1 MIRHFLNKRVPSL
14 SRGALYQA
22 GLAFLTILSLGSL
35 APARAAD
42 LTQPVLTPAA
52 PAHAQ
57 KPFFLK
63 IGVTGAI
70 FDTGVETQIGGV
82 PVAGSGGTIASA
94 VTGTV
99 EMGIFVLPHI
109 AFSVAGGFPPVLS
122 LKGIGVFAPQ
132 GILVKAQSGLTTI
145 TGHYHFDY
153 FGPVKPYVGGG
164 IGYAVV
170 FRDIGLPAT
179 INPYL
184 ANNLALVLQAGV
196 DYAITDSFGV
206 FVDVKRAWL
215 TQDLT
220 GLSGAPGPTLFLPVS
235 ARIRSDPT
243 LLTGGVSLSF

>member
-1 MIRHFLNKRVPSL
+1 M
-14 SRGALYQA
+14 
-22 GLAFLTILSLGSL
+22 GLLTIASLGSL
-35 APARAAD
+35 APAKAAD
-42 LTQPVLTPAA
+42 LAQPVLTPVA
-52 PAHAQ
+52 PAPAQ
-57 KPFFLK
+57 KPFFIK

-70 FDTGVETQIGGV
+70 FDTGVATNVGGV
-82 PVAGSGGTIASA
+82 PVAGSGGTIGSA
-94 VTGTV
+94 VSGSV
-99 EMGIFVLPHI
+99 EMGVYVLPHI

-132 GILVKAQSGLTTI
+132 GVLVKAQSGLTTI
-145 TGHYHFDY
+145 TGHYHFDN
-153 FGPVKPYVGGG
+153 FGPVKPYVGAGL
-164 IGYAVV
+164 GYAVV

-179 INPYL
+179 LNPNL

-206 FVDVKRAWL
+206 YVDARRAWL

-243 LLTGGVSLSF
+243 LLTGGVSYSF